1 MGSTKEVVTLQFGH
15 YANFIGT
22 HWWNIQE
29 SSFIY
34 DPKLAESKE
43 VNPDVLFREGKNL
56 NKQVTFTPRLIL
68 WDLKGSLHS
77 LRKEGTLYDFRS
89 DRTSGWDGDVTVTKK
104 PRIEKNEFLKD
115 LEKQEEDY
123 QVPTDYEEMELSQ
136 DDTTGENLETKEPKE
151 VDGNCD
157 SQEDVFGQ
165 KFYNLDDSVQVWSD
179 FLNIHLHPKSVNIIN
194 EFSHNS
200 SELPFD
206 IHGCGYQTMSATDT
220 WTEAED
226 RLHFFTEE
234 CDQLQGFQMLVD
246 THDAFSGVATSV
258 LEYLEDDFPGKSV
271 LTFGTSP
278 ANFTNPDHNSHHILN
293 TALCYQKLPSFS
305 SLFIP
310 LSLSSSAWLSR
321 PSAHISYRKFPNAI
335 YKPNLDYHTSA
346 ILAACLE
353 NSTLPYRLWNKSGHM
368 KDITHSFHGLG
379 RKVGALMAALP
390 FPLGEDS
397 SLVETFMQLDGE
409 MPWTPVSPNI
419 SAETKPWM
427 MSSVLRGI
435 SEELAMTSNIKP
447 EFAQVLSHCSSVSDV
462 LELFVTEL
470 FPGSLNAGCV
480 VTAPCKVVTPYPHIF
495 TPNINSGGLVSTMLR
510 TPMQGV
516 DSIPVMSCIQST
528 KESGKMVGELYEE
541 AKKINIKRFHRFLS
555 TGLEEDEFKETLNEL
570 ANLGENYDD

>member
-56 NKQVTFTPRLIL
+56 NKQVTFTPRLIV

-115 LEKQEEDY
+115 LEKQE
-123 QVPTDYEEMELSQ
+123 
-136 DDTTGENLETKEPKE
+136 
-151 VDGNCD
+151 
-157 SQEDVFGQ
+157 
-165 KFYNLDDSVQVWSD
+165 
-179 FLNIHLHPKSVNIIN
+179 
-194 EFSHNS
+194 
-200 SELPFD
+200 
-206 IHGCGYQTMSATDT
+206 
-220 WTEAED
+220 
-226 RLHFFTEE
+226 
-234 CDQLQGFQMLVD
+234 
-246 THDAFSGVATSV
+246 
-258 LEYLEDDFPGKSV
+258 
-271 LTFGTSP
+271 
-278 ANFTNPDHNSHHILN
+278 
-293 TALCYQKLPSFS
+293 KLPSFS

-419 SAETKPWM
+419 SPETKPWM

-470 FPGSLNAGCV
+470 FPGTLNAGCV

-516 DSIPVMSCIQST
+516 NSIPVMSCIQST

-570 ANLGENYDD
+570 ANLSENYDD